1 MEAKLSSEEA
11 LLVTGIDGHGLADDH
26 LREIECFE
34 TLFNDVHAQL
44 RKAIGDDGAPFRSA
58 LTQYVGKHPYWAE
71 EAEFLRQ
78 VGRLR
83 NILVHERTRPNDYLA
98 VPAPR
103 VMEQLATI
111 REALVNP
118 ILVIPQFERQVET
131 VSYDMMLVEV
141 LTTITE
147 RDYSQFPVYDGATF
161 RGLLTENGITR
172 WFARRIKNGGSRL
185 NLEGIQ
191 VSEVMGEEETTE
203 NVIFVHASTFTSDVR
218 SEFARRELLEAILM
232 TESGTVAEPLL
243 GIATRWDVV
252 ALH

>member
-1 MEAKLSSEEA
+1 MEAKLSGEET
-11 LLVTGIDGHGLADDH
+11 LLVTGIDWHGLADDH
-26 LREIECFE
+26 LREIERFE
-34 TLFNDVHAQL
+34 TLFNDVHGQL

-58 LTQYVGKHPYWAE
+58 LTRYVGKHPYWAE

-111 REALVNP
+111 RDALVNP

-131 VSYDMMLVEV
+131 VSNDVMLVEV
-141 LTTITE
+141 LATITE
-147 RDYSQFPVYDGATF
+147 RDYSQFPVYDGRRF

-172 WFARRIKNGGSRL
+172 WLARRSRDKGWAV
-185 NLEGIQ
+185 NLEG
-191 VSEVMGEEETTE
+191 VRVREVIEDEETSE
-203 NVIFVHASTFTSDVR
+203 NAIFVKASALVSDVR
-218 SEFARRELLEAILM
+218 SEFVRRELLEAILV
-232 TESGTVAEPLL
+232 TESGGVEEPLL
-243 GIATRWDVV
+243 GIATRWDVA

>member
-34 TLFNDVHAQL
+34 TLFNDVHEQL

-58 LTQYVGKHPYWAE
+58 LTRYVGKHPYWAE

-111 REALVNP
+111 RDALVNP

-131 VSYDMMLVEV
+131 VLCGMMLVEV
-141 LTTITE
+141 LTIITE
-147 RDYSQFPVYDGATF
+147 RDYSQFPVYDGARF

-172 WFARRIKNGGSRL
+172 WFARRIRNGGSRL

-191 VSEVMGEEETTE
+191 VSEVMVDEETTE
-203 NVIFVHASTFTSDVR
+203 NVIFVHASALASEVR
-218 SEFARRELLEAILM
+218 SEFARRQLLEAILV
-232 TESGTVAEPLL
+232 TQSGTVAEPLL